1 MGHPFFSFGFDF
13 CLAPRPVRCGAWE
26 VRVKSVHYNK
36 QIGAGLYRALGVV
49 LNAPGSSN
57 WDRADA
63 LDELRAFRAWLATT
77 DAGHGLTAEPE
88 SAFRAR
94 VEAGV
99 SARMDGDAVVIR
111 VSRRAKK

>member
-1 MGHPFFSFGFDF
+1 MKP
-13 CLAPRPVRCGAWE
+13 
-26 VRVKSVHYNK
+26 VHYSK
-36 QIGAGLYRALGVV
+36 SATSLGLYRALSIV
-49 LNAPGSSN
+49 LYERGAT
-57 WDRADA
+57 DLERRDA

-99 SARMDGDAVVIR
+99 TAKMDGDAVVIR
-111 VSRRAKK
+111 VSRKVKRG

>member
-1 MGHPFFSFGFDF
+1 MKPTHYS
-13 CLAPRPVRCGAWE
+13 
-26 VRVKSVHYNK
+26 KS
-36 QIGAGLYRALGVV
+36 ATSLGLYRAIGVV
-49 LNAPGSSN
+49 LNQGATREER
-57 WDRADA
+57 DEA

-88 SAFRAR
+88 LAFRAR

-99 SARMDGDAVVIR
+99 TAKMDGDAVIIR

>member
-1 MGHPFFSFGFDF
+1 MKPKHYPHAIGH
-13 CLAPRPVRCGAWE
+13 
-26 VRVKSVHYNK
+26 
-36 QIGAGLYRALGVV
+36 GLYRALAVAIDDPDLG
-49 LNAPGSSN
+49 PYTEE
-57 WDRADA
+57 DRANA
-63 LDELRAFRAWLATT
+63 IEELRTFHEWLATT

-88 SAFRAR
+88 SAFLAR

>member
-1 MGHPFFSFGFDF
+1 MK
-13 CLAPRPVRCGAWE
+13 AA
-26 VRVKSVHYNK
+26 HYNK
-36 QIGAGLYRALGVV
+36 GSTSLGLYRAIGVV
-49 LNAPGSSN
+49 LSEPGASN

-99 SARMDGDAVVIR
+99 TAKMDGDAVIIR
-111 VSRRAKK
+111 VSRKVNRG

>member
-1 MGHPFFSFGFDF
+1 MKPT
-13 CLAPRPVRCGAWE
+13 
-26 VRVKSVHYNK
+26 HYNK
-36 QIGAGLYRALGVV
+36 TSAVFGLYRAIGVV
-49 LNAPGSSN
+49 LNEPGASN

-63 LDELRAFRAWLATT
+63 LDELRAFRSWLATT
-77 DAGHGLTAEPE
+77 DASHGLTAEPE

-99 SARMDGDAVVIR
+99 SAKMDGDAVVIR

>member
-1 MGHPFFSFGFDF
+1 MKP
-13 CLAPRPVRCGAWE
+13 
-26 VRVKSVHYNK
+26 VHYNK
-36 QIGAGLYRALGVV
+36 SATSLGLYRALSIILGET
-49 LNAPGSSN
+49 NFRATDDI
-57 WDRADA
+57 DRKEA

-99 SARMDGDAVVIR
+99 TAKMDGDAVVIR
-111 VSRRAKK
+111 VSRKVRRG

>member
-1 MGHPFFSFGFDF
+1 MKP
-13 CLAPRPVRCGAWE
+13 
-26 VRVKSVHYNK
+26 VHYNK
-36 QIGAGLYRALGVV
+36 ASTSLGLYRAIGVV
-49 LNAPGSSN
+49 LNQGATR
-57 WDRADA
+57 DEREEA

-99 SARMDGDAVVIR
+99 TAKMDGDAVVIR

>member
-1 MGHPFFSFGFDF
+1 M
-13 CLAPRPVRCGAWE
+13 
-26 VRVKSVHYNK
+26 KSAHYNK
-36 QIGAGLYRALGVV
+36 TSAAFGLYRALSVV
-49 LNAPGSSN
+49 LGETNFRATDDI
-57 WDRADA
+57 DRKEA

-99 SARMDGDAVVIR
+99 TAKMDGDAVIIR

>member
-1 MGHPFFSFGFDF
+1 MKP
-13 CLAPRPVRCGAWE
+13 A
-26 VRVKSVHYNK
+26 HYAKN
-36 QIGAGLYRALGVV
+36 ATSLGLYRALGVV
-49 LNAPGSSN
+49 LNESGASN

-63 LDELRAFRAWLATT
+63 LDELRAFRTWLATT

-99 SARMDGDAVVIR
+99 TAKMDGDAVMIR

>member
-1 MGHPFFSFGFDF
+1 M
-13 CLAPRPVRCGAWE
+13 
-26 VRVKSVHYNK
+26 KSVHYNK

-49 LNAPGSSN
+49 LNQGATR
-57 WDRADA
+57 DERADA
-63 LDELRAFRAWLATT
+63 MDELRAFRAWLATT